1 MSDSLTAQETPPSA
15 EPPETA
21 RPGKEVTRSLWG
33 DAWYELRHNPI
44 FWAAAVVAAFITV
57 MALFPGLFT
66 NADPSQ
72 CDISR
77 GREKPSSEN
86 WFGYTYQG
94 CDMWAK
100 VVYGAGKSL
109 AVAGIATLVT
119 SLIGVGLG
127 TLSGF
132 YSGWTDTLISRITD
146 IFLGLPFLLG
156 ALVFLAIVPER
167 NVWTISGVLIVLGWT
182 TITRVMRGNVITTKN
197 KDYVDA
203 SRALGGSNRHMI
215 FKHILPN
222 AIAPVFVLATIA
234 FGGYISAEATLTY
247 LGVGFQTPNTTW
259 GLLVQEGQPYAL
271 QGYPHLLVIPCFFIV
286 ITVLAF
292 ILLGD
297 AMRDALDP
305 RSR

>member
-1 MSDSLTAQETPPSA
+1 MSDSLTAQETPPPPDAA
-15 EPPETA
+15 EATA
-21 RPGKEVTRSLWG
+21 GKEVTRSLWG
-33 DAWYELRHNPI
+33 DAWFELRRNPV
-44 FWAAAVVAAFITV
+44 FWFAAVIASVITL
-57 MALFPGLFT
+57 MAVFPSLFT
-66 NADPSQ
+66 NADPAQ
-72 CDISR
+72 CSISL
-77 GREKPSSEN
+77 GREKPSSEH

-100 VVYGAGKSL
+100 CVYGASKSL

-119 SLIGVGLG
+119 SLIGVALG
-127 TLSGF
+127 TVSGF
-132 YSGWTDTLISRITD
+132 YGGWADTLISRITD

-156 ALVFLAIVPER
+156 ALVFLAIVPTR
-167 NVWTISGVLIVLGWT
+167 NVWTISAVLIVLGWT
-182 TITRVMRGNVITTKN
+182 TITRVMRGNVLTTKN

-203 SRALGGSNRHMI
+203 SRALGARNRHMI
-215 FKHILPN
+215 FRHVLPN

-247 LGVGFQTPNTTW
+247 LGVGFQQPNTTW
-259 GLLVQEGQPYAL
+259 GLLIQEGQPYAL
-271 QGYPHLLVIPCFFIV
+271 QGYPHLLVIPCFFVV

-297 AMRDALDP
+297 ALRDALDP